1 MADAFSS
8 SSQTAQLAAQ
18 QTVPLPPA
26 AVEFLQQ
33 FANSFAAGQLKR
45 LVLSRYQG
53 SQVGL
58 LRLQIRPI
66 LTKAGTQLSVLFEN
80 KTFDQTKNLSFDEL
94 QVQLPTW
101 LAQDFSSALLEFAG
115 GEWQLSWS
123 KKGKA
128 LVNKRKVANVAQ
140 PPAEHN
146 RAKNRFVAQDAAFLR
161 ELGITNHQGEVIP
174 AMQKKWKQI
183 NKFIEV
189 FGRAVREAGFS
200 PQQQISVADFGSGKA
215 YLTFAV
221 HDYLQRQQLSA
232 QVIGVEL
239 RQSLV
244 DLCNTTAATLNL
256 SGIRF
261 EQGDVQHYQNTG
273 LDIMIALHACDT
285 ATDYAIY
292 MGIAA
297 NASVIMCSPC
307 CQKELR
313 PQLQADAPLKPL
325 LKHGIHQGQL
335 ADMLTDG
342 LRALWLEA
350 AGYDTQVFEFIGLED
365 TAKNKMILAVKRRQ
379 PRDPKPIL
387 AQINALMQLFS
398 IHQFTLADLLQ
409 SALAQQTSNN

>member
-1 MADAFSS
+1 MSDTSSFSAERS
-8 SSQTAQLAAQ
+8 AQGLALP
-18 QTVPLPPA
+18 TLPPS
-26 AVEFLQQ
+26 AVEFLRQ
-33 FANSFAAGQLKR
+33 FADSFTAGQLKR

-53 SQVGL
+53 NQAGL
-58 LRLQIRPI
+58 VRLQIRPI

-94 QVQLPTW
+94 QQQLPLW
-101 LAQDFSSALLEFAG
+101 LAQDFAGALLEFSGA
-115 GEWQLSWS
+115 EWQLSWS

-128 LVNKRKVANVAQ
+128 LVNKRKVASAAVTPTA
-140 PPAEHN
+140 HN
-146 RAKNRFVAQDAAFLR
+146 RTKNRFVAQDAAFLR
-161 ELGITNHQGEVIP
+161 ELGITNQQGDVIP
-174 AMQKKWKQI
+174 SMQKKWKQI

-189 FGRAVREAGFS
+189 FARAVREAGFS

-221 HDYLQRQQLSA
+221 HDYLQRQQLAA

-297 NASVIMCSPC
+297 NAGVIMCSPC

-313 PQLQADAPLKPL
+313 PQLQSPTTLKPL
-325 LKHGIHQGQL
+325 LKHGIHQGQM
-335 ADMLTDG
+335 AEMLTDG

-350 AGYDTQVFEFIGLED
+350 AGYETQVFEFIGLED

-379 PRDPKPIL
+379 PRDPKPVL
-387 AQINALMQLFS
+387 AQIDALMQLYGIS
-398 IHQFTLADLLQ
+398 QFTLADLLQ
-409 SALAQQTSNN
+409 NWLAQQTSND